1 MKNVDLTNVEEAK
14 EYVRLAAGGYICK
27 ITKVED
33 VPGKEYL
40 KIYYDI
46 AQGDFKGYFTDLM
59 DAKNFWGGTFIKSY
73 KETALSFF
81 KAFTTAV
88 ENSNPKYKFD
98 NDETKLV
105 GRLVGLV
112 LGEEGYVANDG
123 SSKNRLYVKET
134 RSIDVIKNKQFE
146 VPEYKPCPGG
156 RQVGS
161 TPSSVDSNG
170 FMNIPDGIDEELPF
184 N

>member
-1 MKNVDLTNVEEAK
+1 MKNVDLSNVEEAK
-14 EYVRLAAGGYICK
+14 EYVRLGAGGYICK

-33 VPGKEYL
+33 VPNKEYL
-40 KIYYDI
+40 KIEYDVV
-46 AQGDFKGYFTDLM
+46 QGDFKDYFKNLFE
-59 DAKNFWGGTFIKSY
+59 AKKFWGGNFIRSY

-81 KAFTTAV
+81 KSFTTAI
-88 ENSNPKYKFD
+88 EKSNSNFKFN

-105 GRLVGLV
+105 GKLIGLV
-112 LGEEGYVANDG
+112 LGEEGYIANDG
-123 SSKNRLYVKET
+123 SSKSRLYVKET
-134 RSIDVIKNKQFE
+134 RSVDAIKNKEFE

-156 RQVGS
+156 KQVGP
-161 TPSSVDSNG
+161 TPSSVGDG

>member
-14 EYVRLAAGGYICK
+14 EYVRLGAGGYICK
-27 ITKVED
+27 ITSVTD
-33 VPGKEYL
+33 VPAKEYL
-40 KIYYDI
+40 KIEYDV
-46 AQGDFKGYFTDLM
+46 AQGDMKGYFQDLF
-59 DAKNFWGGTFIKSY
+59 DSKKFWGGSFIKSY

-105 GRLVGLV
+105 GKLVGLV

-156 RQVGS
+156 KQVGL
-161 TPSSVDSNG
+161 TPSSVGDG
-170 FMNIPDGIDEELPF
+170 FMNIPDGSMDEELPF